1 MNPYKKAQ
9 SKLKS
14 NPITGRLITDI
25 HYRTTASALVSLGIN
40 IAFAA
45 YNCFLGITT
54 ASAWFVT
61 MCIYYMLLGF
71 MRFHT
76 VLFSRKNKFINAA
89 EREKR
94 DGLLMKR
101 VGIFLLFLP
110 LALSGTV
117 VLTSKQHHVKPYGT
131 IVMITIAAYTFYK
144 IAVAIIGLIKIRKQ
158 HSPLL
163 STIRNIS
170 IADAAMSILP
180 MQSSMIAS
188 FDNSS
193 DMDFHLMTV
202 LTGSGIC
209 IIFLWL
215 GITMIIHGG
224 NLNGKIKTCKNKSKN
239 S

>member
-9 SKLKS
+9 DKIKS

-25 HYRTTASALVSLGIN
+25 HYRTTTSALVSLCIN

-54 ASAWFVT
+54 ASAWFIT

-71 MRFHT
+71 MRFHAI
-76 VLFSRKNKFINAA
+76 LFSRKYKSISAA
-89 EREKR
+89 ERDKR
-94 DGLLMKR
+94 ECLLMKR

-117 VLTSKQHHVKPYGT
+117 VLTIKQHHVKPYDT

-144 IAVAIIGLIKIRKQ
+144 ISLAVIGFIKIRKQ

-163 STIRNIS
+163 STIRNIG
-170 IADAAMSILP
+170 IADAAMSVLP

-188 FDNSS
+188 FDSSS
-193 DMDFHLMTV
+193 DIDFHLMTI

-224 NLNGKIKTCKNKSKN
+224 NSNGKIKTCKSKSEN